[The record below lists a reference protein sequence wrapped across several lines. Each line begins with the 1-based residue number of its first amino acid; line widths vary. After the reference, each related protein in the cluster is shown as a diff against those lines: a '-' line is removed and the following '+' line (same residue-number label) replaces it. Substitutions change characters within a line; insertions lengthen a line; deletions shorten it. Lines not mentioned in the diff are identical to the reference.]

1 LKGKNSFKAV
11 IMKAGFVQFNPKFGK
26 IDENIDKAVSLIE
39 KADAELLV
47 LPELFNTGYLL
58 FRLAKRQVWPR
69 RSPPERQ
76 RRRCAPRR
84 KRKKYI
90 S

>member
-1 LKGKNSFKAV
+1 
-11 IMKAGFVQFNPKFGK
+11 MKAGFVQFNPKFGK

-47 LPELFNTGYLL
+47 LPELFNTGYL
-58 FRLAKRQVWPR
+58 FISSCEAASLAEEI
-69 RSPPERQ
+69 PPERQ